1 MYIKA
6 IDNVILE
13 PRYSLRKL
21 KQDNPNTSFPDKPD
35 ASQLAEW
42 DVYRV
47 VRTEQPVYDSLT
59 SKIVPATAPTLVN
72 GVWTLG
78 WVVIDKTVGDRAEE
92 ASAARTQRN
101 ELLRDCDWTQ
111 LADSPLDRTTKAA
124 WVAYRAEL
132 RAIPKQ
138 ASFPDI
144 IDWPTTL

>member
-78 WVVIDKTVGDRAEE
+78 WIVIDKTVDDRAEE
-92 ASAARTQRN
+92 AHVVRTQRN

-111 LADSPLDRTTKAA
+111 LPDSPLDSTTKASWA
-124 WVAYRAEL
+124 TYRTAVRDVTE
-132 RAIPKQ
+132 Q
-138 ASFPDI
+138 SGFPTDI
-144 IDWPTTL
+144 TWPTAP